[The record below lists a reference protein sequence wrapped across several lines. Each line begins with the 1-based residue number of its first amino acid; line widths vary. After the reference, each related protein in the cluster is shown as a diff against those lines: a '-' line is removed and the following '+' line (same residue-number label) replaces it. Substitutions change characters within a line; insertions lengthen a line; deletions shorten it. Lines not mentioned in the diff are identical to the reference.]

1 MTLIAT
7 LFSWNKKTK
16 KVNNGNI
23 SRDITISEPNYFI
36 EFDKNEKVIDFFS
49 VEISE
54 KGQYNWTYILDNS
67 SYF

>member
-1 MTLIAT
+1 M
-7 LFSWNKKTK
+7 
-16 KVNNGNI
+16 NNGNI